1 VKPNTCGAKVGATAA
16 TTASFALHA
25 VSRTQLEAN
34 ERTRERI
41 EQAERVQ
48 CERAALR
55 VYADTLREG
64 FVLRGS
70 ERAADDPTQQA
81 LF

>member
-1 VKPNTCGAKVGATAA
+1 VRPNTCGAKEGATAA
-16 TTASFALHA
+16 IAPTFALHA

-55 VYADTLREG
+55 AYADGLREG

-70 ERAADDPTQQA
+70 ERAADDPTQHA